1 MLDDRLPQWMLKLR
15 WEIQKKD
22 IQKFKQ
28 AGKCHQDLT
37 TVIRI
42 LVLGLSRTTENKNGA
57 RKNISLSW
65 CEEDTDEQNNPL
77 LTAEIMLF
85 CEIIGQ
91 KLKCMDIIK
100 NKLHH

>member
-1 MLDDRLPQWMLKLR
+1 MLKLR

-42 LVLGLSRTTENKNGA
+42 LVLGLSRTTENKDGA
-57 RKNISLSW
+57 RQKH
-65 CEEDTDEQNNPL
+65 
-77 LTAEIMLF
+77 
-85 CEIIGQ
+85 IIV
-91 KLKCMDIIK
+91 LV
-100 NKLHH
+100 